1 VTGDYAFLA
10 AGHMG
15 LIEAQARR
23 IPLKV
28 LIMDNGCAMAT
39 GGQPVPE
46 GLLERALGGWTS
58 FVHRIDKPA
67 DPRAVREV
75 LSRAQASEKLEI
87 VHAVF
92 RR

>member
-1 VTGDYAFLA
+1 
-10 AGHMG
+10 MG

-39 GGQPVPE
+39 GGQPVSRMPA
-46 GLLERALGGWTS
+46 GSGAGRYGHPLFARL
-58 FVHRIDKPA
+58 DKPA

-75 LSRAQASEKLEI
+75 FKPSAGLGTAGNRTRRIPRVNAQTN
-87 VHAVF
+87 
-92 RR
+92 

>member
-1 VTGDYAFLA
+1 
-10 AGHMG
+10 MG
-15 LIEAQARR
+15 LLEAQARR

-58 FVHRIDKPA
+58 FVHRIDMPA
-67 DPRAVREV
+67 DPGAVREA
-75 LSRAQASEKLEI
+75 LSRAQAAEKLEI

-92 RR
+92 RG